1 MSANPLASDLDHVL
15 THTENLW
22 EDLRG
27 KRLFITG
34 GTGFFGCWLL
44 ESFAWASDILGLGAE
59 AVVLTRDLAA
69 FAAKCPHLAAHP
81 AIRFCEG
88 DIRSFAFPAG
98 TFSHVLHGATE
109 ASASLNRDA
118 PLAMID
124 TITQGPRRTLEFAR
138 SCGAERFLMTSSG
151 AVYGAQPTDLSHVP
165 EEYVGAPDCARPA
178 SAYGE
183 GKRLAELFCAV
194 YAEKYGLTVSIAR
207 GFAFVGPYLPLDQHF
222 AVGNFLRDGL
232 RGGPIQI
239 GGDGTPFRSYL
250 YAADLAVWLWTIL
263 LRGRAGRAYNVG
275 SETAVTVSKTAQ
287 AVAACFA
294 PAPPVR
300 IGRPAVAGAPAE
312 RYVPSTAR
320 ARTELGLE
328 ARTSLEDALRR
339 TLEWNRKAGGRAA

>member
-59 AVVLTRDLAA
+59 ALVLTRDPAA

-124 TITQGPRRTLEFAR
+124 TITQGTRRTLEFAR

-194 YAEKYGLTVSIAR
+194 YAEKYGLTVNIAR

-275 SETAVTVSKTAQ
+275 SDEARTIAQTAQ
-287 AVAACFA
+287 AVSDRFS
-294 PAPPVR
+294 PAPPVQIAR
-300 IGRPAVAGAPAE
+300 VPQAGQPAD
-312 RYVPSTAR
+312 RYVPSVER
-320 ARTELGLE
+320 ARTELGLDVWIGLDE
-328 ARTSLEDALRR
+328 ALRR
-339 TLEWNRKAGGRAA
+339 TIDWNRALGQSSL